1 LQRLPT
7 IRATGARES
16 HEGWNRIL
24 DGPEKR
30 YLGGFHYPSM
40 SSRASAPEGKHLLHA
55 FVGRWSAGSPPDDWA
70 GIRKRVDRVVAYLHE
85 YYADLPD
92 CIEWSAIQ
100 HLAAPAFLT
109 WYWAPVKRHG
119 LEIPGCE
126 SVYIASTTIESEAG
140 PIDIAAHAG
149 LMAAERV
156 LGS

>member
-1 LQRLPT
+1 
-7 IRATGARES
+7 
-16 HEGWNRIL
+16 
-24 DGPEKR
+24 
-30 YLGGFHYPSM
+30 
-40 SSRASAPEGKHLLHA
+40 
-55 FVGRWSAGSPPDDWA
+55 
-70 GIRKRVDRVVAYLHE
+70 VVAYLHE